1 MCKSFFLPSGL
12 KSKRCLS
19 GFVGLLLL
27 VLVSSCASLSS
38 PVSSASSSKLVMPET
53 PSATQPS
60 PTPLPQTNEQLTQ
73 QNKLLLLQVQDKDKL
88 LLEWTQRWEQLKSP
102 LKDLISKVTD
112 LTTSNDEQKKAS
124 ANQHQA
130 DQAVIDAQVKV
141 IADKDGQFQQANIE
155 RDLARAERDFSLKY
169 TLTAAILSGVAG
181 LGLGAFAGHALK

>member
-27 VLVSSCASLSS
+27 ASVFSCASLSS
-38 PVSSASSSKLVMPET
+38 PVSSASSSKPVTLET

-60 PTPLPQTNEQLTQ
+60 PPPQLPTNEQLMQ
-73 QNKLLLLQVQDKDKL
+73 QNKLLQSQVQSKDAL
-88 LLEWTQRWEQLKSP
+88 LLEWIQRWEQLKSP
-102 LKDLISKVTD
+102 LKDLLNKVTD
-112 LTTSNDEQKKAS
+112 LTTLNDEQKKAS
-124 ANQHQA
+124 VNQHLA
-130 DQAVIDAQVKV
+130 DQAVIDAQGKV

-169 TLTAAILSGVAG
+169 TVTTAILSGVGG
-181 LGLGAFAGHALK
+181 LVLGAFAGHALK